1 MKIAVIGATGYVGR
15 AVVAELAARGHQ
27 VVALARQ
34 VEQVA
39 AAENVSAVAAD
50 IHSADFVQ
58 QLQGV
63 DGVVSAFNAGWSNP
77 NIGADYTR
85 GAAAIVEAAKA
96 AQVPYLL
103 VVGGAGSL
111 YVAPDLQVID
121 TPDFPREIYDGA
133 NAARHLLADLKQ
145 RDDVNWAFVS
155 PPARLGADG
164 GFSEERTG
172 TYRLGKDDLL
182 MDGELPAGISVADL
196 AVAIADDVEQR
207 ANLHQRFTVAAV

>member
-85 GAAAIVEAAKA
+85 GAAAIVAAAKA

-207 ANLHQRFTVAAV
+207 AHLHQRFTVAAV

>member
-34 VEQVA
+34 VEQVV

-85 GAAAIVEAAKA
+85 GAAAIVAAAKA

-196 AVAIADDVEQR
+196 AIAIADDVEQR
-207 ANLHQRFTVAAV
+207 AHLHQRFTVAAV

>member
-155 PPARLGADG
+155 PPASLGADG

-207 ANLHQRFTVAAV
+207 AHLHQRFTVAAV

>member
-34 VEQVA
+34 AEQVA
-39 AAENVSAVAAD
+39 AAENVNAVAAD

-85 GAAAIVEAAKA
+85 GAAAIVAAAKA

-207 ANLHQRFTVAAV
+207 AHLHQRFTVAAV

>member
-34 VEQVA
+34 VAQVA

-85 GAAAIVEAAKA
+85 GAAAIVAAAKA

-207 ANLHQRFTVAAV
+207 AHLHQRFTVAAV

>member
-39 AAENVSAVAAD
+39 AAENVSAVTAD

-196 AVAIADDVEQR
+196 AIAIADDVEQR
-207 ANLHQRFTVAAV
+207 AHLHQRFTVAAV

>member
-63 DGVVSAFNAGWSNP
+63 DGVVSAFNPGWSNP

-85 GAAAIVEAAKA
+85 GAAAIVAAAKA

-182 MDGELPAGISVADL
+182 MDGGLPAGISVTDL

-207 ANLHQRFTVAAV
+207 AHLHQRFTVAAV

>member
-39 AAENVSAVAAD
+39 AENVSAVAAD

-63 DGVVSAFNAGWSNP
+63 DGVVSAFNPGWSNP

-85 GAAAIVEAAKA
+85 GAAAIVAAAKA

-155 PPARLGADG
+155 PPARLGVTG

-182 MDGELPAGISVADL
+182 MDG
-196 AVAIADDVEQR
+196 
-207 ANLHQRFTVAAV
+207 

>member
-85 GAAAIVEAAKA
+85 GAAAIVAAAKA

-196 AVAIADDVEQR
+196 AIAIADDVEQR
-207 ANLHQRFTVAAV
+207 THLHQRFTVAAV

>member
-39 AAENVSAVAAD
+39 AAENVSAAAAD

-196 AVAIADDVEQR
+196 AIAIADDVEQR
-207 ANLHQRFTVAAV
+207 AHLHQRFTVAAV

>member
-34 VEQVA
+34 VAQVA

-155 PPARLGADG
+155 PPASLGADG

-207 ANLHQRFTVAAV
+207 AHLHQRFTVAAV

>member
-63 DGVVSAFNAGWSNP
+63 DGVVSAFNPGWSNP

-85 GAAAIVEAAKA
+85 GAAAIVAAAKA

-111 YVAPDLQVID
+111 YVAPGLQVID

-172 TYRLGKDDLL
+172 AYRLGKDDLL

-196 AVAIADDVEQR
+196 AIAIADDVEQR
-207 ANLHQRFTVAAV
+207 AHLHQRFTVAAV